1 MATATTT
8 TPLPSDAIQRILF
21 LCGKV
26 HVYSIPPLT
35 SNKGYLAA
43 GWTDNNN
50 SRQIFT
56 ARMRVL
62 ETSIP
67 PPPASSAPPNNSAEK
82 ISAEIL
88 LEDPA
93 TGELF
98 AGAPYTDA
106 KVVESAVD
114 SSRFFA
120 VRVTGDGGRK
130 ATLGIGFEERSEAID
145 FGICLQE
152 CRKVLGFE
160 GEGSQQQGSA
170 AAAKKGGTKAGG
182 GAGVNEAQ
190 KKDWSLKEGETI
202 KIDIGRKGR
211 RRDGQVED
219 ADGSGSSH
227 HHQSATDALFSIKP
241 PPSANGDQGSGG
253 GIPVLAP
260 PPSATESRAEKRRS
274 RGISPGKVEAKDLGF
289 DDGEFGEFQ

>member
-1 MATATTT
+1 
-8 TPLPSDAIQRILF
+8 
-21 LCGKV
+21 
-26 HVYSIPPLT
+26 
-35 SNKGYLAA
+35 
-43 GWTDNNN
+43 
-50 SRQIFT
+50 
-56 ARMRVL
+56 MRVL

-67 PPPASSAPPNNSAEK
+67 PPALAPAHSPEK

-120 VRVTGDGGRK
+120 VRVMGEGGRK

-160 GEGSQQQGSA
+160 EGSQQQGSA
-170 AAAKKGGTKAGG
+170 TAKKGVTKAGG
-182 GAGVNEAQ
+182 GAVDEAQ

-227 HHQSATDALFSIKP
+227 YHQSATDALFSIKP